1 MARPALAADRAIR
14 VIDLLAAHPT
24 ERFSL
29 SEIGRRT
36 GINPASTH
44 ALLTVLLQGGFVQ
57 RHPRHKTFA
66 LGPAAVAAGIAALE
80 QLPGIRQG
88 QRDIEELSR
97 ELDLEVVLTSPTEEG
112 ILVVGRASHTSAF
125 GSALHVGQRL
135 PFAPPL
141 GTVFLAWSDDDAVA
155 RWLARAKP
163 ALGPEETASQLR
175 MLEVV
180 RSRGYAIGLDTT
192 ARRGLGQALQGGSP
206 PDLRSGT
213 VEHLLGE
220 LAQEPYQLATVEEGR
235 SYDVSMIAAPIF
247 DAASEVTAAI
257 TVTGLPPGLPA
268 LDLVR
273 IGQRTR
279 GVGLVITKRTKG
291 RVPEVA

>member
-24 ERFSL
+24 ERFTL

-44 ALLTVLLQGGFVQ
+44 ALLTVLMHGGFVQ

-88 QRDIEELSR
+88 QREIEELSR
-97 ELDLEVVLTSPTEEG
+97 ELDLEVVLTSPTEDG
-112 ILVVGRASHTSAF
+112 ILVVGRASHAAAYGT
-125 GSALHVGQRL
+125 ALQVGQRL
-135 PFAPPL
+135 PFGPPL
-141 GTVFLAWSDDDAVA
+141 GTVFLAWSDHEHVD
-155 RWLARAKP
+155 RWLARARP
-163 ALGPEETASQLR
+163 PLGPDETAVQLR

-180 RSRGYAIGLDTT
+180 RSRGYAIGLETS
-192 ARRGLGQALQGGSP
+192 ARRGLGAALQDEGP
-206 PDLRSGT
+206 PDVRSGT
-213 VEHLLGE
+213 VDQLLAE

-247 DAASEVTAAI
+247 DSASEVTAAI

-279 GVGLVITKRTKG
+279 GVGLVITKRTMG
-291 RVPEVA
+291 RVPDAS